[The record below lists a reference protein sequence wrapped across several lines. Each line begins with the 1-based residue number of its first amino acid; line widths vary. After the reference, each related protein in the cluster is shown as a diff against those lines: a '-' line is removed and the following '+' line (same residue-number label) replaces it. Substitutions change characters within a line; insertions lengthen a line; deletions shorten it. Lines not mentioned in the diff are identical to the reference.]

1 MKDEDDLA
9 APLVARAAG
18 KDISYR
24 TWLYH
29 HYAEPLDP
37 FSDEFWWSSP
47 AGGWRACRPAS
58 QSSDLPAQVHGRT
71 SDAPRS
77 T

>member
-29 HYAEPLDP
+29 HYTEPLDP

-47 AGGWRACRPAS
+47 AGRPA
-58 QSSDLPAQVHGRT
+58 
-71 SDAPRS
+71 
-77 T
+77 